1 MNRRFFVAAGL
12 AIALGALPVLAQGPG
27 QRMGGPGG
35 RGRGP
40 GGPGL
45 FPGLQRLDL
54 NDQQREQLRALMEDN
69 RPQGEPGQ
77 QLRDAEMKLHAAILS
92 DAPDARA
99 IDSLKA
105 SINAAHAAELDHQ
118 VQMLGQVAQI
128 LTPEQRQELV
138 KIESEGPPPGGR
150 RGR

>member
-1 MNRRFFVAAGL
+1 MNRRFFVAAAL
-12 AIALGALPVLAQGPG
+12 AIGLSALPVLAQGPG
-27 QRMGGPGG
+27 QRMGEPGG

-54 NDQQREQLRALMEDN
+54 TDQQREQLRALMEDN
-69 RPQGEPGQ
+69 RPQAGSGQ
-77 QLRDAEMKLHAAILS
+77 QLRDAEVKLHAAILG
-92 DAPDARA
+92 DNPDARA
-99 IDSLKA
+99 IESAKA
-105 SINAAHAAELDHQ
+105 AINAAHAAELDHQ
-118 VQMLGQVAQI
+118 VQMMGKVAQI
-128 LTPEQRQELV
+128 LTPEQRQELL

>member
-1 MNRRFFVAAGL
+1 MNRRFFVAAALAVGL
-12 AIALGALPVLAQGPG
+12 SALPALAQGPG

-35 RGRGP
+35 RGP

-45 FPGLQRLDL
+45 FPGLLQRLEL
-54 NDQQREQLRALMEDN
+54 SDQQREQIRALMEDN
-69 RPQGEPGQ
+69 RPQGDPGQ
-77 QLRDAEMKLHAAILS
+77 QLRDAETRLHAAILG
-92 DAPDARA
+92 DAPDAHA
-99 IDSLKA
+99 IESLKA

-118 VQMLGQVAQI
+118 VQMMAKVAQI
-128 LTPEQRQELV
+128 LTPEQRQELL